1 MAQEIV
7 GVKIVVDGQDAN
19 KQTSATVGNI
29 RRELK
34 EANAELIAAQRNFG
48 EYSKEAVAAAKR
60 VAQLRDAVQ
69 EARETADLFDPGKK
83 FQAFSGA
90 INAVAGG
97 FTAVQ
102 GALGLVGVE
111 SAEVEKQLLK
121 VQSALALSQGLSTI
135 TDSAKDFARLG
146 TVIKTQVVTA
156 FSTLRGAIAATGV
169 GLLVV
174 GLGLLAANFEKV
186 REVVFKLIPGL
197 QGFINGIGRAVTA
210 VTDFIGIT
218 SEAERALDSFLS
230 ASAERNKE
238 IDRTIKLLSAQGGKE
253 KEIAELNREQIRNQL
268 NDLAETEKV
277 KKTLSAEELDRRKNL
292 QNDLAVIDAQENARI
307 SKQAQDRNKAAR
319 DAAKQRQQ
327 ELAQEKERELEIER
341 EYQAKI
347 VEEENRRVEARRK
360 LIEDS
365 DKILQDARNQ
375 AFLNQLQGRDR
386 ELAELQI
393 KFDEELEIFGSNL
406 TAQAQIEEA
415 YRIKRKEI
423 NDKFDKEDR
432 DRAVAAQAEKISGL
446 QREVEIRQEAARQ
459 TILLEQQKTDAIIA
473 GAREI
478 TNVLGGLTQLVGRNT
493 AAAKVLNIAQATI
506 DTYASVASVF
516 AQAAKNP
523 ATIPF
528 PAYPYIQAGAA
539 LVAGLARVRA
549 ITSVQ
554 VPFGGGGGG
563 GIAGAPA
570 SAAAPIPPAIPLTQ
584 TVTQL
589 QSGTINQLQSATA
602 RAYVVE
608 SDVTGAQERI
618 RRINRAARLG

>member
-7 GVKIVVDGQDAN
+7 GVKIVVDGQEAN
-19 KQTSATVGNI
+19 KQAGATIGNI

-48 EYSKEAVAAAKR
+48 EYSAEAIAAARR
-60 VAQLRDAVQ
+60 VAQLRDSIQ

-156 FSTLRGAIAATGV
+156 FSTLRGAIVATGV
-169 GLLVV
+169 GALVV

-230 ASAERNKE
+230 ASSERNKE

-253 KEIAELNREQIRNQL
+253 KEIADLNREQIRNQL

-292 QNDLAVIDAQENARI
+292 QNDLAVIDAQENARL
-307 SKQAQDRNKAAR
+307 SKQAEDRNKAAR

-327 ELAQEKERELEIER
+327 ELAQDRERELEIER
-341 EYQAKI
+341 EYQAKLDAI
-347 VEEENRRVEARRK
+347 EKGRVDAQRK
-360 LIEDS
+360 LIDDS
-365 DKILQDARNQ
+365 AKILQDAREQ
-375 AFLNQLQGRDR
+375 AFLAQLEGRDR
-386 ELAELQI
+386 ELAELDL
-393 KFDEELEIFGSNL
+393 KFQEERAIYESNL
-406 TAQAQIEEA
+406 IALAAIDEA
-415 YRIKRKEI
+415 YRIRRKEI
-423 NDKFDKEDR
+423 NDKFDEENQKKG
-432 DRAVAAQAEKISGL
+432 V
-446 QREVEIRQEAARQ
+446 EAAAKSVEAVMRDQQLRQ
-459 TILLEQQKTDAIIA
+459 DANTAIILSERAKTDAIIA

-549 ITSVQ
+549 ITAVQ

-563 GIAGAPA
+563 GVAGAPA
-570 SAAAPIPPAIPLTQ
+570 GAAAPIPPAIPLTQ

-589 QSGTINQLQSATA
+589 QSGTINQLQSATT